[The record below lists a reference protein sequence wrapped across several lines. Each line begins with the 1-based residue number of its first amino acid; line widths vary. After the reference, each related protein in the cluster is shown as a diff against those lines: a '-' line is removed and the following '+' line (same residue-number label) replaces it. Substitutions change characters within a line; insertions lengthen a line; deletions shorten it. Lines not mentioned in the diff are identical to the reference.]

1 MRKKVGTFLL
11 FIMLLTSSIFV
22 FQMKQIKATGK
33 TNGDWWDTDWNYRKL
48 ITINSSQVV
57 STLSNFPVLINL
69 ASDSNLV
76 SFAQA
81 DGDDIAF
88 VLDSDNTQL
97 NHEIE
102 LYNDITG
109 ELYAW
114 VNIPSLS
121 STVDTMI
128 WMYYGN
134 PSCSSQQNPED
145 VWDSDYVGV
154 WHFSEESGIVY
165 DSTSNDIDV
174 SPTGDLTYLQTGQVG
189 NSLRFGGSN
198 DFLSC
203 SDKNA
208 LDLTGEF
215 SVSLWFKPYSI
226 SSGVILTK
234 GKQVL
239 YGNQN
244 YQVGTGSAGTKM
256 RVHIG
261 FTNAES
267 NVHNMNINTWYYLS
281 YTFDDSTN
289 DVTFYK
295 DGDVFDTATL
305 SIPMTTNDEIFMI
318 GGGES
323 NGNDWSTAFF
333 DELRLSKTIRSQGW
347 INTSYNMMNSPM
359 TFISVGIEEI
369 YSKIIVSNPYPA
381 DGAIDV
387 EIIPTMSIDV
397 NHYSGNQMNII
408 WKWKKTGTWY
418 VFGTNY
424 NVFNGTYNQIN
435 TNFSSYQTTYE
446 WRVEVN
452 DGIEN
457 WVNETYSFTT
467 RPKNYLPV
475 LSNPSPSNGAGVVA
489 GNVALSI
496 SVSDRDSDL
505 MDINFMTNASG
516 SWQTI
521 GTNVS
526 VPNGSYQQNYDFLDY
541 EKTYWWSVNVSDGHG
556 WANEIYSFKT
566 KKEDSEP
573 PEVNI
578 TSPQLGFIYIYFLVA
593 QLRLHILPTNSTLVI
608 SKIEIKADITDN
620 KGISWVKFYINDV
633 LRATITEPPY
643 VWDWNELTIY
653 DLYKIKVVACDL
665 SGNLKSDEVEV
676 WKIQLF
682 EIGL

>member
-1 MRKKVGTFLL
+1 MRKKLGISLL
-11 FIMLLTSSIFV
+11 IIMLVTSSIFV
-22 FQMKQIKATGK
+22 FPIKQIKATEK
-33 TNGDWWDTDWNYRKL
+33 TNGDWWNTDWNYRKL

>member
-1 MRKKVGTFLL
+1 MRKKLGISLL
-11 FIMLLTSSIFV
+11 IIMLVTSSIFV
-22 FQMKQIKATGK
+22 FPIKQIKATEK
-33 TNGDWWDTDWNYRKL
+33 TNGDWWNTDWNYRKL

-121 STVDTMI
+121 STIDTMS

-281 YTFDDSTN
+281 YTFDYSTN

-369 YSKIIVSNPYPA
+369 YSKIIVSDPYPA